1 MKTRELNS
9 YEVGRFYVTLARGE
23 RFGHYEPELCLEDR
37 QKAVEGKNALCKRA
51 VFEKVRYVEVIGVA
65 GVNKELRDVARSKLP
80 YPKPLKQL
88 VVCEVV
94 ENGVKKDSDGN
105 IIDPA
110 KPSASAIL
118 RRGTLGVSK
127 LPLRHVG
134 NGSVKCSDGLLA
146 KG

>member
-1 MKTRELNS
+1 M
-9 YEVGRFYVTLARGE
+9 RFASVLFSKSA
-23 RFGHYEPELCLEDR
+23 
-37 QKAVEGKNALCKRA
+37 
-51 VFEKVRYVEVIGVA
+51 RYVEVIGVA

-94 ENGVKKDSDGN
+94 ENGVKCVGGSTN
-105 IIDPA
+105 
-110 KPSASAIL
+110 
-118 RRGTLGVSK
+118 RERGTLGVSK